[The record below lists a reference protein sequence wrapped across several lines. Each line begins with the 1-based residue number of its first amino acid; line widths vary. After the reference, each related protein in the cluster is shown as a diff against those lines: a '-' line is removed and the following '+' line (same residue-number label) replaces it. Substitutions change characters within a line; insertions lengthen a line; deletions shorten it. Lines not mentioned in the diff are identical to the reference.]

1 MERNI
6 FQRKHDVEIDLS
18 MIESARLRSLA
29 RRGLIEEQSE
39 KTSTDI

>member
-6 FQRKHDVEIDLS
+6 FQRKHDVEIDHS
-18 MIESARLRSLA
+18 MIEIARLRSLT
-29 RRGLIEEQSE
+29 RRGLLDERSE